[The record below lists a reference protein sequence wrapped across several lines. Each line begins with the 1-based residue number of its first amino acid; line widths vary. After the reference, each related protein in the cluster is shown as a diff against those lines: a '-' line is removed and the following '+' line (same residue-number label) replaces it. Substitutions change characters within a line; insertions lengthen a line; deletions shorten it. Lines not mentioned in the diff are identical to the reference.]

1 MMKSYTS
8 LSFLQ
13 RKLNMVFGLMDS
25 PISARALRY
34 KSDETDKETIEIEF
48 NSDRRVGNTFYKVL
62 INYKGEQALR
72 EDFNIT
78 IVTRLGSLGSLGD
91 DVVTPVNYYYE
102 LPNAV
107 IMNGDMLRLAQAIKQ
122 VCELHLEDVDYSRS
136 FAEHPIKSA
145 EN

>member
-13 RKLNMVFGLMDS
+13 RKLNMVFGLMES
-25 PISARALRY
+25 PIGARALRY

-48 NSDRRVGNTFYKVL
+48 NGGRRVGNTFYKVL
-62 INYKGEQALR
+62 INYKGEQAMR

-78 IVTRLGSLGSLGD
+78 IVTRLGSLGD

-136 FAEHPIKSA
+136 FAEQPIKST